1 MTTLEKRL
9 HYYRIGLNDIE
20 IAKLQDV
27 TPAAVQKW
35 RMNRKLKSNEQ
46 VGGNRNQ
53 WGRAGKPGGY

>member
-9 HYYRIGLNDIE
+9 HYYQIGLNDIE

-35 RMNRKLKSNEQ
+35 RMNRKLHSNEQ
-46 VGGNRNQ
+46 TGGNRNP
-53 WGRAGKPGGY
+53 WGRAGKPAGW

>member
-1 MTTLEKRL
+1 MTILEKRS

-35 RMNRKLKSNEQ
+35 RMARRLKSNEQ
-46 VGGNRNQ
+46 TGGNRNP